1 MLYKLA
7 IKYLIWTFKRNKIN
21 NIELVIR
28 ANDYAYYKRNKHEEV
43 SVEEVLQMLK

>member
-7 IKYLIWTFKRNKIN
+7 IKYLIWTFKRRKLN

-28 ANDYAYYKRNKHEEV
+28 ANGYTYYKRNKHEEV
-43 SVEEVLQMLK
+43 RVEEVLQMLK